1 MIDGF
6 RPSMNRRSP
15 PTKYIL
21 ASLALVGVA
30 LGASAHPPDLDAE
43 IAVLDHLI
51 KEATANPYAT
61 GSVAW
66 TLAEAERR
74 TLALARASLLA
85 QRAGAPDPRPER
97 PAPDPER
104 AAEILRAIADAEG
117 EVQDAERE
125 AEAAAPLVRALA
137 LLTAATAKLTAAQ
150 LRLAWYETHFGLPIA
165 LPPASAA
172 NDRPGASAWATPPQ
186 PEPPPEWAD
195 PEHPEIDYSKEPFR
209 SWGRIGGHF
218 AGWWTIHESMSPI
231 DDSREVYAMNLS
243 ATRETE
249 PSLIARCRERR
260 LEFIYQPGTYLITE
274 DGTDNDTFR
283 LITRLDDTPAR
294 TEYWSASTNNKAV
307 FHRRPRQALQDL
319 ILADKLFLRLHE
331 RREQHDATF
340 RLAGAFRA
348 LSEVATAC
356 SIRLESR
363 DEHEKRTARAQAE
376 DEARRKRARE
386 AHLAKEKTQRERAK
400 AIPAAP
406 AAWLDTT
413 NRQAPSGGW
422 RIAQIGRLIKAQS
435 AHSET
440 AQPPLKATVRV
451 WCPPVWYPGVA
462 PHALID
468 LWGDKPLY
476 PPTAAN
482 ASINVHWDAPTV
494 PAEAIPASLRVN
506 TVTIA
511 PAATASFVRALRT
524 REAAWIV
531 LPGLPDETLVFPVGL
546 SGSNVAIG
554 EALAKCTAQAERQLS
569 ETQRK
574 KDEETPRKIEPER
587 HAQEEATARE
597 NERLEKERL
606 ALLRVERLEY
616 IAQIRDKIERN
627 WIHPPGVAPGLEAN
641 VRVVQI
647 PSGEV
652 VQVEIVTS
660 SGNVAFD
667 RSIEEAALRSSP
679 LPLPKDPSLFDRS
692 IMIAF
697 ELEA

>member
-1 MIDGF
+1 MSDGF
-6 RPSMNRRSP
+6 RSPTNRRSP
-15 PTKYIL
+15 PMKHVL

-43 IAVLDHLI
+43 IAVLDRLI
-51 KEATANPYAT
+51 KEATAKPYAT
-61 GSVAW
+61 GSAAW

-104 AAEILRAIADAEG
+104 AAEILRAIADTEG

-150 LRLAWYETHFGLPIA
+150 LRLAWYETHFGLPVA

-172 NDRPGASAWATPPQ
+172 DSRPDASASATPPQ

-195 PEHPEIDYSKEPFR
+195 PEHPEIDYSTEPFR
-209 SWGRIGGHF
+209 SWGRIGRRF

-260 LEFIYQPGTYLITE
+260 LEFIYQPGAYLITE

-294 TEYWSASTNNKAV
+294 TEYWSVSTNNKAV

-363 DEHEKRTARAQAE
+363 DEHKKRTARE
-376 DEARRKRARE
+376 
-386 AHLAKEKTQRERAK
+386 
-400 AIPAAP
+400 
-406 AAWLDTT
+406 
-413 NRQAPSGGW
+413 
-422 RIAQIGRLIKAQS
+422 
-435 AHSET
+435 
-440 AQPPLKATVRV
+440 
-451 WCPPVWYPGVA
+451 
-462 PHALID
+462 
-468 LWGDKPLY
+468 
-476 PPTAAN
+476 
-482 ASINVHWDAPTV
+482 
-494 PAEAIPASLRVN
+494 
-506 TVTIA
+506 
-511 PAATASFVRALRT
+511 
-524 REAAWIV
+524 
-531 LPGLPDETLVFPVGL
+531 
-546 SGSNVAIG
+546 
-554 EALAKCTAQAERQLS
+554 
-569 ETQRK
+569 
-574 KDEETPRKIEPER
+574 IEPER
-587 HAQEEATARE
+587 HALEEATARE

-606 ALLRVERLEY
+606 ALLRVGRLEY

-627 WIHPPGVAPGLEAN
+627 WIRPPGVAPWLEAN

-647 PSGEV
+647 PGGEV

-667 RSIEEAALRSSP
+667 RSIEEAVLRSSP

-692 IMIAF
+692 VMIAF
-697 ELEA
+697 EPEA

>member
-1 MIDGF
+1 M
-6 RPSMNRRSP
+6 
-15 PTKYIL
+15 KHVL
-21 ASLALVGVA
+21 ASLALAATLIGVA
-30 LGASAHPPDLDAE
+30 LDASAHPPDLDAE
-43 IAVLDHLI
+43 IAVLDRLI
-51 KEATANPYAT
+51 KEATPNPYAT

-117 EVQDAERE
+117 KVQDAERE

-137 LLTAATAKLTAAQ
+137 LLTAATEKLTAAQ
-150 LRLAWYETHFGLPIA
+150 LRLAWYETHFGLPVA

-172 NDRPGASAWATPPQ
+172 DDRPGASTSATPPQ

-218 AGWWTIHESMSPI
+218 AGWWTISESMSPI

-260 LEFIYQPGTYLITE
+260 LELIYQPGAYLITE
-274 DGTDNDTFR
+274 DGADNDTFR
-283 LITRLDDTPAR
+283 LIIRLDDTPAR
-294 TEYWSASTNNKAV
+294 TEYWNASTNNEAV

-363 DEHEKRTARAQAE
+363 DEHEKRTARDHAE
-376 DEARRKRARE
+376 DEAHRKRARE

-422 RIAQIGRLIKAQS
+422 RIAQVGSLIKAQS
-435 AHSET
+435 AHGET
-440 AQPPLKATVRV
+440 AQPPLKASVRV
-451 WCPPVWYPGVA
+451 WCAGAA
-462 PHALID
+462 PHALIE
-468 LWGDKPLY
+468 LRGDKPLY
-476 PPTAAN
+476 PPSAAN
-482 ASINVHWDAPTV
+482 ASINVHWDIPTV
-494 PAEAIPASLRVN
+494 PAEAIPASLQVS

-554 EALAKCTAQAERQLS
+554 EALVKCTG
-569 ETQRK
+569 
-574 KDEETPRKIEPER
+574 
-587 HAQEEATARE
+587 
-597 NERLEKERL
+597 
-606 ALLRVERLEY
+606 RLEY

-627 WIHPPGVAPGLEAN
+627 WIRPPGVAPGLEAN

-647 PSGEV
+647 PGGEV
-652 VQVEIVTS
+652 VQVEIATS

-667 RSIEEAALRSSP
+667 RSIEEAVLRSSP
-679 LPLPKDPSLFDRS
+679 LPLPKDPSLFERS

-697 ELEA
+697 EPEA